1 MILEVLENWTVV
13 ELKQLI
19 FSSEKYKDGSFF
31 NELWHQVV
39 DYLRM
44 MIFLVCNDRIMDGP
58 ARSFVL
64 ILFGV
69 N

>member
-1 MILEVLENWTVV
+1 MILEVLKNWTVV

-19 FSSEKYKDGSFF
+19 FSFEKYKDGSFF
-31 NELWHQVV
+31 NELRLKVV
-39 DYLRM
+39 HDFSIM
-44 MIFLVCNDRIMDGP
+44 VFLLCNDRIMDGP

>member
-19 FSSEKYKDGSFF
+19 FSFEKYKDGSFF
-31 NELWHQVV
+31 NELRLKVV
-39 DYLRM
+39 HDFSIM
-44 MIFLVCNDRIMDGP
+44 VFLLCNDRIMDGP